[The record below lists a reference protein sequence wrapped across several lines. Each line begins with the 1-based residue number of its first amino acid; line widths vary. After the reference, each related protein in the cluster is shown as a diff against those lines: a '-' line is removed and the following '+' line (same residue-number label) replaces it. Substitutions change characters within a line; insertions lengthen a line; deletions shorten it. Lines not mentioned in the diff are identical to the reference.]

1 MNPPLIVKEYFFPF
15 VQVSADPDITGE
27 ESAVMDFETKVAVDK
42 DPDNDTYQVTL
53 EITAMPEDETKRI
66 PYAIHLIVVGMFSV
80 DEKWPDPEKLLKV
93 NGASILYS
101 AAREFI
107 ITVTSR
113 GPWPPTTLP
122 TISFLPISDP
132 KNNLPEKDET
142 PEQAKETKKKTKKV
156 SKTKSAKKLS

>member
-15 VQVSADPDITGE
+15 VQVSADPDITSE

-42 DPDNDTYQVTL
+42 DPDNNTYQVTL

-122 TISFLPISDP
+122 TISFLPIPDP
-132 KNNLPEKDET
+132 KANLPEKDAP

-156 SKTKSAKKLS
+156 SKTKSAKKIS